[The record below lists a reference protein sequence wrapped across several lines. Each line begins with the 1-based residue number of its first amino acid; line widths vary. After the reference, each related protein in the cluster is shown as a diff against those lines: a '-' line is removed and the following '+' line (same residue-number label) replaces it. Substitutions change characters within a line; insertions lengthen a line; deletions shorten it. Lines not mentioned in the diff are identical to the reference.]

1 MPAGDGADG
10 PSDGDDPDPP
20 ESGES
25 VGAPTEKAGG
35 RRPARGVRTMVS
47 AAVLFG
53 LGTMVAWGFW
63 IVFGN
68 VASNAVDP
76 EMAAFL
82 SYLTAA
88 VVTGAYVLV
97 SDASLAVTGRG
108 LAFSVVAGVAAAI
121 GVVSTFIGVT
131 VGPTSVVATIGGMYF
146 ITAAV
151 ISVVALGEPV
161 SANRLAGIGF
171 AVVAILLI
179 NK

>member
-1 MPAGDGADG
+1 
-10 PSDGDDPDPP
+10 
-20 ESGES
+20 
-25 VGAPTEKAGG
+25 
-35 RRPARGVRTMVS
+35 MVS

-108 LAFSVVAGVAAAI
+108 RPSRRWPAWQ
-121 GVVSTFIGVT
+121 
-131 VGPTSVVATIGGMYF
+131 P
-146 ITAAV
+146 
-151 ISVVALGEPV
+151 P
-161 SANRLAGIGF
+161 SA
-171 AVVAILLI
+171 
-179 NK
+179 